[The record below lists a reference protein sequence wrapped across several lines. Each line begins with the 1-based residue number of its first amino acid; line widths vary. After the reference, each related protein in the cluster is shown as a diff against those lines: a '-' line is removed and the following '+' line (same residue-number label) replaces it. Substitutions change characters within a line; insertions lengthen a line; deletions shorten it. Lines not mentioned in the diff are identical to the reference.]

1 MRIHLFCLAGVVC
14 PLSVL
19 ASPLD
24 RALVPANS
32 VVTAHVD
39 VEAFAGSQV
48 GKAIM
53 SHRDQFKLGGLDA
66 LKAFGIEPFRDF
78 LGITVFMPSVESE
91 TPVVV
96 VRATEAIDALWKH
109 LQTEPQAKSMN
120 SGGYDILSWE
130 DKGER
135 KYGVVR
141 PAGNGRL
148 AFICDSWE
156 PLVDALKTADG
167 KSPAQKDGPTPAAGS
182 FVFVDV
188 RELPKNML
196 DDDEEDGPMAVLREV
211 RSAVIDGG
219 ESGENLFASANI
231 EMSSAQTVTDVQQ
244 MAQGMAA
251 FGRMALKDHKNLK
264 GLREGLDGFAAK
276 ADGKH
281 LLLSTKWKAADAAA
295 AAGDIAKEMGDSDD
309 EDEDDR
315 PAKKPA
321 KKGS

>member
-1 MRIHLFCLAGVVC
+1 MRFHFLCLAGLVC
-14 PLSVL
+14 PLSAL

-24 RALVPANS
+24 RSLVPANS
-32 VVTAHVD
+32 AVTAHFD
-39 VEAFAGSQV
+39 VETFAASQV
-48 GKAIM
+48 GKAII
-53 SHRDQFKLGGLDA
+53 SHRDQFKLGGLDG

-78 LGITVFMPSVESE
+78 LGVTLFMPGVDSE
-91 TPVVV
+91 TPVVI

-120 SGGYDILSWE
+120 SGGYDILSWD

-141 PAGNGRL
+141 NSGNARL
-148 AFICDSWE
+148 AFICDNWE

-167 KSPAQKDGPTPAAGS
+167 KSPAQKEGPMPAAGS

-188 RELPKNML
+188 RGLPQSML
-196 DDDEEDGPMAVLREV
+196 DDDDGPMAVLREV

-219 ESGENLFASANI
+219 ESGEDLFASANI
-231 EMSSAQTVTDVQQ
+231 EMSSAQTVTEVQQ
-244 MAQGMAA
+244 MVQGMAA
-251 FGRMALKDHKNLK
+251 FGRMALKDHKNLT
-264 GLREGLDGFAAK
+264 GVRGGLDGFVAK

-281 LLLSTKWKAADAAA
+281 LVLSTKWKAAEAAA
-295 AAGDIAKEMGDSDD
+295 AAGDVAKEMSDADD
-309 EDEDDR
+309 EDDDDAK
-315 PAKKPA
+315 PAKKPG